1 MSEFHSISRIHSA
14 ASDSRLL
21 VLLHGYGSHEND
33 LPGLADELQGQVNYI
48 SLRAP
53 LSLPW
58 GGYAWFPIYP
68 AANGFTSDVQAARL
82 VIQDLHQWMLQT
94 LAQYQPADGKLWLL
108 GFSQGSILSQALMM
122 RFPELVGG
130 VMGLSGYLNQEML
143 EDLSGQPSAVNC
155 ALFLAHGTEDGVI
168 PIHKARE
175 THLFYQSLGMAHEYR
190 EYAMG
195 HSVSGEEMLDLQN
208 WWKDHRP
215 TI

>member
-1 MSEFHSISRIHSA
+1 MSDFHQLSRIKES
-14 ASDSRLL
+14 SEDGRLL

-33 LPGLADELQGQVNYI
+33 LPGLAEELEQNINYI

-68 AANGFTSDVQAARL
+68 ANNGFTSDIHAAKL
-82 VIQDLHQWMLQT
+82 VIKDLLKWMENT
-94 LAQYQPADGKLWLL
+94 LETHQPADGKLWLM

-122 RFPELVGG
+122 LQPNLIGG

-143 EDLSGQPSAVNC
+143 EELPSANSSVKVP
-155 ALFLAHGTEDGVI
+155 LFLAHGTEDGVI
-168 PIHKARE
+168 PIAKARE
-175 THLFYQSLGMAHEYR
+175 THAFYESRGMAHEYH

-195 HSVSGEEMLDLQN
+195 HSVSGEELLDLQN
-208 WWKDHRP
+208 WWRDHRL